1 MPSALSE
8 DSRELARELFMQGLS
23 VAVISRKIGLNANT
37 VSTWTKRGKWAELRS
52 KLEHNLDGPGEK
64 LACMTRA
71 ERSAAIRDALAEE
84 LQEQIAV
91 LRGSPVQSPREL
103 ANGKTGQGRSA
114 VAKLIAESAAL
125 VHDWDSERPPGLI
138 LAVPMP
144 LPEARSSSLPEEG
157 EPEAGAEPENRS

>member
-1 MPSALSE
+1 MPSALSQ

-71 ERSAAIRDALAEE
+71 ERSAAIREALSEE
-84 LQEQIAV
+84 LREQVAI
-91 LRGSPVQSPREL
+91 LRGSPVQSVKEL
-103 ANGKTGQGRSA
+103 ATTKQGQGRAA
-114 VAKLIAESAAL
+114 VAKIVAETASL
-125 VHDWDSERPPGLI
+125 VHDWSSEVTPGLI
-138 LAVPMP
+138 LAIPMP
-144 LPEARSSSLPEEG
+144 LPERRQDTPDLQEG
-157 EPEAGAEPENRS
+157 VEVADG